1 MEGGVWEKSLA
12 AREVLEVSWRGR
24 SSMVIVVSSA
34 FLYREVEGGRER
46 NVEGWT
52 KGDMGERKEG
62 GEKLDLF

>member
-1 MEGGVWEKSLA
+1 
-12 AREVLEVSWRGR
+12 
-24 SSMVIVVSSA
+24 MVIVVSSA